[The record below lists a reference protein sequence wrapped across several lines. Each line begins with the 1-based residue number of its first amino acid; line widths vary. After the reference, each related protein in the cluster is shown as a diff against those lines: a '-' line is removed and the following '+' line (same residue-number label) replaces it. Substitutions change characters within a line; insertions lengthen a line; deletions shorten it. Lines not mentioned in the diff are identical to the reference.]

1 VSLSWCF
8 LSYSSVEIQSPSLS
22 SSHHRRY
29 RITEG
34 SEEIQMRRVG
44 QILFGIE
51 GFSSRNVKGE
61 VAGIYK
67 HDPMRFK
74 L

>member
-1 VSLSWCF
+1 
-8 LSYSSVEIQSPSLS
+8 
-22 SSHHRRY
+22 
-29 RITEG
+29 
-34 SEEIQMRRVG
+34 MRRVG